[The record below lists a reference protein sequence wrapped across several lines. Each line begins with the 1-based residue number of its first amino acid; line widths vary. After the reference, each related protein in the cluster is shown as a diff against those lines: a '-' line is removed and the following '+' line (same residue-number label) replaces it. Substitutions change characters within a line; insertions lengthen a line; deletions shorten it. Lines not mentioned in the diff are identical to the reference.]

1 MLSFWSNP
9 SQSKAQPAQPTAAPG
24 TSVDK
29 NGAVTHHLPGVF
41 VPNCQD
47 GTVIFPTTRR
57 KPSGKKRTV
66 IPPPPTSITNCT
78 LLSDGGVGHVAW
90 APPAAPPIRRPS
102 RCMSVDANG
111 IAIAPDYV
119 PKAIGETIDVG
130 NLANSPGQAITGPS
144 YQPQEAPKPPNVT
157 FGHTVSTSEHSRS
170 KSAAPKVPSS
180 SKPSAINVG
189 GSVSSSKRPGL
200 KARGKSHFS
209 MHDIVR
215 KVRTHLS
222 SNSWRQPRSSEASTQ
237 SAPTA
242 RKTAA
247 DDIETASVCRR
258 GSCQY
263 ILNDGEVQGV
273 VEIVVH
279 EMCKH
284 SAGPVDKDQTK
295 ALQPGEEALSQKR
308 VTRKPSCLMN
318 AREPQVSD
326 AAEPATTIS
335 LPETAFFAR
344 SQSDGQIR
352 ARVRSSK
359 VSMTTILSKDN
370 VTDIRWGS
378 DDTKPENETQ
388 GDTKDVPT
396 TNPEGDPSAKA
407 GIAANVKAEDDQEQP
422 KGIEAAEH
430 KDESTKNNEAIDGSG
445 SAEIPAT
452 GPRLHEISDCDVDDL
467 SDYGINNQ
475 PTSKTPPAEDGA
487 PKDVDTKSSVAINQE
502 LKNRGIQART
512 PDAAEPKDSKEAS
525 LGWGQADEAYSS
537 QSGPRDA
544 ESGGLKQG
552 PDPDGPTS
560 KEVNVKSTDA
570 VEPSSNGTDSAGPD
584 PTRPDAKEEGTR
596 VPNTD
601 QDDPQQLD
609 VPTSDGEPAESTSLK
624 SRFLETFLKSSND
637 AAVGGASGDS
647 EIPREARLQKENSK
661 ASVHDGVDDHQNTTS
676 FTPLNKRRD
685 THEWQSPP
693 YGAIP
698 EEQETDDL
706 YHLGVDARPGGALPA
721 TDSHVSRPDPM
732 TRYNFGL
739 FNRSVFGESTH
750 DATSKSG
757 RRVSEASIMTVA
769 AAAPRSTD
777 KVLYRSRSAHF
788 ADVSNSDP
796 GFLQKLTR
804 KLSSVFQT
812 PPQKPVVRAPAPSL
826 ESTAISR
833 KASESHIAGDSSEA
847 EGVDAAGY
855 ISEPE
860 RSSVYQAMTVSK
872 PAKVEAQRRSICSE
886 DNAPQRIDAVTSLKG
901 LIGSGG
907 R

>member
-1 MLSFWSNP
+1 MLSFWSN
-9 SQSKAQPAQPTAAPG
+9 SGQSKAQPAQPNAGPG

-78 LLSDGGVGHVAW
+78 LLSDGGVSHVAW
-90 APPAAPPIRRPS
+90 APPAAPAIRRPS

-111 IAIAPDYV
+111 NAIPPDHV
-119 PKAIGETIDVG
+119 PKAIGETLDVG
-130 NLANSPGQAITGPS
+130 NLANNPAQGMKNPGLR
-144 YQPQEAPKPPNVT
+144 PQEASKSSSNMAPDQ
-157 FGHTVSTSEHSRS
+157 TSQPSLTNKQPRS

-180 SKPSAINVG
+180 TTNGG
-189 GSVSSSKRPGL
+189 GSISSSKRPGL
-200 KARGKSHFS
+200 KARGKSHIS

-222 SNSWRQPRSSEASTQ
+222 SNSRRQTGSSEASPRP
-237 SAPTA
+237 APTA
-242 RKTAA
+242 QKTPA

-263 ILNDGEVQGV
+263 ILNDGEVQDV

-284 SAGPVDKDQTK
+284 GVGPVDKDQGA
-295 ALQPGEEALSQKR
+295 ALQPGEEVPRQ
-308 VTRKPSCLMN
+308 VVRKPSCLMN
-318 AREPQVSD
+318 ALEPQVSD
-326 AAEPATTIS
+326 VAEPATTIS

-359 VSMTTILSKDN
+359 VSMITILSKDN
-370 VTDIRWGS
+370 VTDIRWAADDKKSENGCQRDAKDGPTGKPDGELSAEAGS
-378 DDTKPENETQ
+378 AAKAKTEGDQEPPSDNKAAAQKMENTENDEA
-388 GDTKDVPT
+388 GDVPST
-396 TNPEGDPSAKA
+396 AETP
-407 GIAANVKAEDDQEQP
+407 AA
-422 KGIEAAEH
+422 
-430 KDESTKNNEAIDGSG
+430 
-445 SAEIPAT
+445 
-452 GPRLHEISDCDVDDL
+452 GPRLHEISDCDMDDL
-467 SDYGINNQ
+467 SDYAIDNQ
-475 PTSKTPPAEDGA
+475 PTPNPPPADDLTT
-487 PKDVDTKSSVAINQE
+487 KDVDAKGSDAINQE
-502 LKNRGIQART
+502 LDKSATETKT
-512 PDAAEPKDSKEAS
+512 PGVVESKLDSKEAS
-525 LGWGQADEAYSS
+525 PGADQADESPLK
-537 QSGPRDA
+537 QCGPDDTGR
-544 ESGGLKQG
+544 GGLKHASN
-552 PDPDGPTS
+552 PDDPTAN
-560 KEVNVKSTDA
+560 EIN
-570 VEPSSNGTDSAGPD
+570 SSPHELDSASAGPD
-584 PTRPDAKEEGTR
+584 TNKLDTKEDGMEVPDA
-596 VPNTD
+596 D
-601 QDDPQQLD
+601 QGDSQQLD
-609 VPTSDGEPAESTSLK
+609 ISTSDDKLAESKTLK

-637 AAVGGASGDS
+637 TAADGASEDS
-647 EIPREARLQKENSK
+647 KIPREASLQKENSK
-661 ASVHDGVDDHQNTTS
+661 SSIDSGLDDPQDVTS
-676 FTPLNKRRD
+676 FHPLSKRRG

-698 EEQETDDL
+698 EEKETDDM
-706 YHLGVDARPGGALPA
+706 YHLGVDARPGGAVPA
-721 TDSHVSRPDPM
+721 TDSHVSRPDPT

-739 FNRSVFGESTH
+739 FNRNVFGEGTY
-750 DATSKSG
+750 DATLKPG
-757 RRVSEASIMTVA
+757 RRVSEASIMAVG

-812 PPQKPVVRAPAPSL
+812 PPQTPVMRAPAPSL

-833 KASESHIAGDSSEA
+833 KASESHVPGDLSEGGEA
-847 EGVDAAGY
+847 DTAGY

-860 RSSVYQAMTVSK
+860 PSSVYQAITVSK
-872 PAKVEAQRRSICSE
+872 PAKAEAQRRSICSE

-901 LIGSGG
+901 LMGSGG

>member
-1 MLSFWSNP
+1 MLSFWSN
-9 SQSKAQPAQPTAAPG
+9 SGQSKAQPAQPTAAPS

-111 IAIAPDYV
+111 NAIPPEYV
-119 PKAIGETIDVG
+119 PKAIGETLDVE
-130 NLANSPGQAITGPS
+130 NLANNPAKGKKDPGLR
-144 YQPQEAPKPPNVT
+144 PQEASKSLSSMGPGQTPQPI
-157 FGHTVSTSEHSRS
+157 STSKQPRS
-170 KSAAPKVPSS
+170 KSAAPKAPSS
-180 SKPSAINVG
+180 TTNGG
-189 GSVSSSKRPGL
+189 GSISSSKRPGL
-200 KARGKSHFS
+200 MARGKSHIS

-215 KVRTHLS
+215 KVRNHLS
-222 SNSWRQPRSSEASTQ
+222 SNSRRQTGSSEASPQ
-237 SAPTA
+237 PAPTA
-242 RKTAA
+242 QKTPA
-247 DDIETASVCRR
+247 DDIETASVCHR

-263 ILNDGEVQGV
+263 VLNDGEVQDV

-284 SAGPVDKDQTK
+284 GVGPVDKDQGVV
-295 ALQPGEEALSQKR
+295 LQPGDEVPRQ
-308 VTRKPSCLMN
+308 VVRKPSCLMN
-318 AREPQVSD
+318 AFGPQVSD
-326 AAEPATTIS
+326 LVEPATTIS

-370 VTDIRWGS
+370 VTDIRWAA
-378 DDTKPENETQ
+378 DDTKPENEPQ
-388 GDTKDVPT
+388 GDAKDGPT
-396 TNPEGDPSAKA
+396 GKPDGESSAEAGSAAKA
-407 GIAANVKAEDDQEQP
+407 KAQGDQEQP
-422 KGIEAAEH
+422 NDNKAAAQKMEN
-430 KDESTKNNEAIDGSG
+430 TKNDAAGDVPGT
-445 SAEIPAT
+445 AETPAA
-452 GPRLHEISDCDVDDL
+452 GPRLHEISDCDMDDL
-467 SDYGINNQ
+467 SDYAIDNQ
-475 PTSKTPPAEDGA
+475 PTTNPPLAENSTT
-487 PKDVDTKSSVAINQE
+487 KDVNTKGSYAINQE
-502 LKNRGIQART
+502 LDNGGTEAKT
-512 PDAAEPKDSKEAS
+512 PEAVESKLDSKEA
-525 LGWGQADEAYSS
+525 LPGADQADEFPMK
-537 QSGPRDA
+537 QSGLDDA
-544 ESGGLKQG
+544 ERGGLKQASN
-552 PDPDGPTS
+552 PDDSIT
-560 KEVNVKSTDA
+560 KEVD
-570 VEPSSNGTDSAGPD
+570 PSPHEVDSSSAGPD
-584 PTRPDAKEEGTR
+584 LNKLDAKEDGTK
-596 VPNTD
+596 VPDAD
-601 QDDPQQLD
+601 QEDPQQVEVL
-609 VPTSDGEPAESTSLK
+609 TSDDKPAESKTLK
-624 SRFLETFLKSSND
+624 SRFLETFLKPSND
-637 AAVGGASGDS
+637 TAADGASGHS
-647 EIPREARLQKENSK
+647 EIPREASLQKENSK
-661 ASVHDGVDDHQNTTS
+661 SSIDHGLDDQQDVTS
-676 FTPLNKRRD
+676 FHPLSKRHG
-685 THEWQSPP
+685 THEWHSPP

-706 YHLGVDARPGGALPA
+706 YHLGVDARPGGAVPA
-721 TDSHVSRPDPM
+721 TDSNNSRPDP
-732 TRYNFGL
+732 TTTYNFGL
-739 FNRSVFGESTH
+739 FNRSVFGEGTY
-750 DATSKSG
+750 DATLKPG
-757 RRVSEASIMTVA
+757 RRVSEASIMAVG

-812 PPQKPVVRAPAPSL
+812 PPQTPVMRAPAPSI

-833 KASESHIAGDSSEA
+833 KASESHVPGDPSEGGEA
-847 EGVDAAGY
+847 DTAGY

-860 RSSVYQAMTVSK
+860 PSSVYQAMTVSK
-872 PAKVEAQRRSICSE
+872 PAKAEAQRRSICSE

-901 LIGSGG
+901 LIGPGG